1 MIAIR
6 HFLED
11 ALFYPCS
18 DLDGAPVMLLAKHI
32 PRFFYVDYLVE
43 HEKLLKEARSPGF
56 AGYQLADIKE
66 LEATSVFGISWEE
79 IAAAATDSL
88 RKIDFSWSPKD
99 AFLTFLRFERS
110 PGRPDLHGP
119 PVIELLFARC
129 EAIAMFRAVYTRQ
142 QIAPKCVAYIR
153 PGLAFGR
160 NYGDYPKDLQL
171 ALCENPAGMPEF
183 LLHDEAATHPR
194 NGAFLQIARIYEE
207 LTSWRIPE
215 ESYTGVTR
223 LTFRRR
229 PEDFDFA
236 RYLKK
241 YYRYPW
247 EE

>member
-18 DLDGAPVMLLAKHI
+18 DLDGSPVMLLAKHI
-32 PRFFYVDYLVE
+32 PRFFYVDYLVKQE
-43 HEKLLKEARSPGF
+43 TLLKEARSPGF
-56 AGYQLADIKE
+56 AGYQLSTIEE
-66 LEATSVFGISWEE
+66 LEAESVFGMSWEE
-79 IAAAATDSL
+79 IAAPSMDSI
-88 RKIDFSWSPKD
+88 RKIRFPWSPAE

-129 EAIAMFRAVYTRQ
+129 EAIAMFRAAYTRQ

-153 PGLAFGR
+153 PGLAFGG
-160 NYGDYPKDLQL
+160 NYGDYPHDLQM

-183 LLHDEAATHPR
+183 LLHDEAANHSG

-215 ESYTGVTR
+215 ERYTGVTR
-223 LTFRRR
+223 LSFRRR

-236 RYLKK
+236 RYLRE
-241 YYRYPW
+241 YRRHGW
-247 EE
+247 EH